1 LDFEKF
7 NWSNYGLNCKKLKVS
22 LPIKGLNEEIQNQES
37 NRKICETSRVEID
50 QIRG

>member
-1 LDFEKF
+1 
-7 NWSNYGLNCKKLKVS
+7 
-22 LPIKGLNEEIQNQES
+22 LNEEIQNQES